1 MGAWY
6 DKLFYL
12 AVALPFLGA
21 LLSSPA
27 HRIFGRFAAYALA
40 LVPALAFLL
49 VFAVSERV
57 QGREV
62 LRFSLNWIPA
72 FDVAFS
78 FRLDGLAY
86 AFALLI
92 LGIGVLVVLYTGG
105 YLTKGTNQARFYTF
119 IFMFMGSMLG
129 LVLSDDFITLFI
141 FWELTS
147 ITSFLLI
154 GFEHEREAA
163 RRGAIQALVVTGGGG
178 LALLAGLIMIR
189 GATSITSVSELTE
202 QPQAILESGA
212 YLPILILLLIGAFT
226 KSAQMPFHVWLP
238 NAMEAPT
245 PVSAYLH
252 SATMVKAGI
261 YLLMRFFPFMGG
273 TVWWET
279 ILPLFG
285 GVTLVVGALLAVRQS
300 DVKLL
305 LAYTT
310 VASLGLLV
318 MMIGIGTELAIEA
331 AVLYFIA
338 HCLAKA
344 CLFMVAGSID
354 HGAGTRDI
362 RALGGL
368 WRTMPITFAA
378 ALLGAAAMGGLPP
391 LFGFLAKEE
400 VYAAS
405 ASSGGGPFT
414 ILVTGAAL
422 IGNSLMFAAVLI
434 VALKPF
440 VGTLPTGLR
449 KAHETSF
456 LVWIGP
462 LILGVV
468 GLLAGIFSQT
478 THTLVSNPMAPPA
491 LNEAVA
497 ITIAVGFHLGA
508 ALYLSI
514 VTVIAGLI
522 LYWYSAPLRARI
534 ASTLSSIGWGPD
546 RGFDQLM
553 RGLIAFSFRL
563 TNLLQP
569 GRLDYYMRVTFIVI
583 IGALWVTLIGA
594 DALPEWPAMPNL
606 YFYEWA
612 VLGLVVLG
620 LVVVANAPSRLAA
633 VVSLGIQGIAT
644 ALLFLLL
651 GAPDLAFTQLMV
663 EILTVAIL
671 ALVMTRLR
679 LMPADRRPWREAMPE
694 MVLAGFGGLGFALF
708 LITVTQLEFDP
719 SVSQFFAQYSYTI
732 AHGRNIVNVIL
743 VDFRAVDTMGEIAVV
758 MTTAAAI
765 LALVRIRVSK
775 KELAARAKKKRKPA
789 GAPGPVTPKAVA
801 AARTGEVA

>member
-6 DKLFYL
+6 DQLFYL
-12 AVALPFLGA
+12 AVALPFFGA
-21 LLSSPA
+21 LVSSPVN
-27 HRIFGRFAAYALA
+27 RMFGRYAAYVLA
-40 LVPALAFLL
+40 LFPAAAFLL
-49 VFAVSERV
+49 VFAVSEQI
-57 QGREV
+57 QGREI
-62 LRFSLNWIPA
+62 LLFSLNWIPA
-72 FDVAFS
+72 FDVNFS
-78 FRLDGLAY
+78 FRLDGLSY
-86 AFALLI
+86 SFSLLI
-92 LGIGVLVVLYTGG
+92 LGIGVLIVLYTGG

-119 IFMFMGSMLG
+119 ILMFMGSMLG

-189 GATSITSVSELTE
+189 EVTGITSISELTE
-202 QPQAILESGA
+202 QPQAILQSGA
-212 YLPILILLLIGAFT
+212 YLPILILMLIGAFT

-273 TVWWET
+273 TIWWET

-285 GVTLVVGALLAVRQS
+285 GVTLVIGALLAVRQS

-338 HCLAKA
+338 HSLAKA

-368 WRTMPITFAA
+368 WKTMPITFAA

-400 VYAAS
+400 VYAAAAYS
-405 ASSGGGPFT
+405 DRGLFT
-414 ILVTGAAL
+414 WLVTAAAL

-456 LVWIGP
+456 LVWVGP
-462 LILGVV
+462 LLLGVI
-468 GLLAGIFSQT
+468 GLFAGIFSEV

-491 LNEAVA
+491 LDDAVA
-497 ITIAVGFHLGA
+497 ITIAVGLHLGA

-514 VTVIAGLI
+514 VTVIAGLL
-522 LYWYSAPLRARI
+522 LYWYSPQVRARI

-553 RGLIAFSFRL
+553 RGLISGAFRL
-563 TNLLQP
+563 TNFLQP

-583 IGALWVTLIGA
+583 IGALWVTLIAAG
-594 DALPEWPAMPNL
+594 ALPDWPEMPRL

-612 VLGLVVLG
+612 VLGLIVLG

-633 VVSLGIQGIAT
+633 VISLGIQGIAT

-679 LMPADRRPWREAMPE
+679 LMPADRRPWREAVPE
-694 MVLAGFGGLGFALF
+694 IVLAGLGGLGFALF
-708 LITVTQLEFDP
+708 LISVTQIEFDP
-719 SVSQFFAQYSYTI
+719 SVPEFFAQYSYTI

-758 MTTAAAI
+758 LTTGAAI

-775 KELAARAKKKRKPA
+775 KELAARAKKKRRA
-789 GAPGPVTPKAVA
+789 APA
-801 AARTGEVA
+801 AAAAVSRAPALKGEGA